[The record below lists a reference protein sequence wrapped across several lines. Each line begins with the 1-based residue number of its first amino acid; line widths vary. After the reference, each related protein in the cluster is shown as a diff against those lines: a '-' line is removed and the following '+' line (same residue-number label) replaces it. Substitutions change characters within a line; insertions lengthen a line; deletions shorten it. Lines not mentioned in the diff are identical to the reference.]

1 MIKIEN
7 YNDVKVRLSF
17 YGGNAGTK
25 KGFYK
30 KNGEKW
36 FMKFPKITKN
46 FKNVEIS
53 YTTSVLSEYLGSQ
66 IYKSI
71 GLPVHETELGIYGD
85 KLVVACK
92 DFNLEKVKFN
102 EMKLLFNEN
111 LGEKERIRES
121 LISNT
126 ESTYNTDIEELNY
139 VLNNNEHLKDN
150 IEIKNRFWDM
160 FIVDCLINNNDRHNG
175 NWGVFVSEEENTVS
189 LAPIYD
195 NGNSFFPKHD
205 EEKLKNI
212 ENIKQ
217 LVSNGRTPYI
227 FKNKNIDSVKVIKN
241 LSLRD
246 NNLNFGDNREE
257 KFLKEISDNIQ
268 AALIRV
274 VPKINLEKI
283 NKIIDEIPEEHNGIK
298 VMSKPMRNFYKIFL
312 KNRYEIVLLPA
323 LEKCKE
329 IEKTKNVEEI
339 KKSRMRSRARAT
351 NRGDER

>member
-7 YNDVKVRLSF
+7 YNDVKMRLSF

-30 KNGEKW
+30 ENGEKW
-36 FMKFPKITKN
+36 FMKFPKTTKN

-139 VLNNNEHLKDN
+139 VLNNNEHLKNN

-175 NWGVFVSEEENTVS
+175 NWGVFVSEEKNTVS

-217 LVSNGRTPYI
+217 LVSNGRTPYT
-227 FKNKNIDSVKVIKN
+227 FKNKNIDSVKVIRN

-246 NNLNFGDNREE
+246 NNLNFGDTKEE

-268 AALIRV
+268 AALIRI
-274 VPKINLEKI
+274 VPKIDLEKI
-283 NKIIDEIPEEHNGIK
+283 NKIINDIPEEHQGIK
-298 VMSKPMRNFYKIFL
+298 IMSPTMKNYYKVFL
-312 KNRYEIVLLPA
+312 KERCEKVLIPA
-323 LEKCKE
+323 LEKTKE
-329 IEKTKNVEEI
+329 IQKNKKMRTRLRTRDKSNEI
-339 KKSRMRSRARAT
+339 
-351 NRGDER
+351 